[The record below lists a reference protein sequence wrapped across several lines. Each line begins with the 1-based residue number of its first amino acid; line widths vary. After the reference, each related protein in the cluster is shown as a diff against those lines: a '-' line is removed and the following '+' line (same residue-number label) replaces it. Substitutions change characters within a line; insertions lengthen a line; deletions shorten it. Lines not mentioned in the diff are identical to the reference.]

1 MKTFQLKGEIRQD
14 LGKKASKTF
23 RKEGN
28 VPCVLYGGNETVH
41 FTVKEADIFKL
52 IYSPN
57 VYIVELELAG
67 KTVNTIV
74 KELQFHPVTD
84 KTIHIDFLEIFEDK
98 PVVVEIPVQ
107 LEGFAAGVRAG
118 GKLTL
123 DMRKLRVKGLY
134 SDFPE
139 RIIVDV
145 TKLKLGSSIQVGD
158 LSLDKLELM
167 NAKNAVVAKVQL
179 TRVARGAAA
188 AAGLDDDEDDV
199 DSEETS
205 VETE

>member
-14 LGKKASKTF
+14 LGKKAAKTF